1 MHRKLTR
8 SILLVIAMRLA
19 CPPPLHAFP
28 PPAVAAAA
36 DDEPLAVK
44 DWSGLARDLAGAA
57 MDQYR
62 ARMGTLQHKV
72 RPYREQVRYEAAVEP
87 IDLAAFLALPTE
99 TQQQRRELA
108 EPYLEKA
115 QRFEVVLRQAANLRR
130 QGFAHGSPSG
140 VAEGLTR
147 FLGAL
152 VNATGLDPSDPAI
165 WYDLAFAQGTVGDLA
180 AHERSLNAALAAM
193 APLPARRYA
202 GLRRRVLLDQA
213 WLCRERGLD
222 AEGLE
227 RIASARAIEASD
239 EVESML
245 VEGLLLAESGQFSEA
260 CRLAA
265 ELRVIR
271 VHVPNWGWL
280 DSDFAER
287 WIKSTAYRA
296 RGELRLASFVMGR
309 VYGYY
314 SYPHAHRFFADVG
327 LLCELNGQPDLA
339 REYYALATLLRPLMT
354 YFPVETLVGPA
365 RIFGLGDL
373 DYPYAVAYGGQLVAG
388 SRLAHAAQ
396 LVMACDRET
405 DPERRRQLG
414 ETAIAELTI
423 CHRRGIRPAE
433 ALALRGRAFHH
444 LGDTARAADDLALA
458 CDLLTA
464 QGQDSPDVC
473 SLAAI
478 LEVSRGGYE
487 RALPRLTRHLSAH
500 PGDAAG
506 WNALGVTASHAGQ
519 AETAREAFGT
529 VVGIA
534 PDDVAGWYNRGLLNF
549 HERNWTAACADL
561 EVAVRLAP
569 DLAEVRAILD
579 RARRAGAAAAAA
591 TVPGADPAP
600 ASEPPA
606 WSPLTPANGAFD
618 DEAAPDP
625 VAQMYS
631 NRVFEGLVSTGGSR
645 ESGEAAGSP
654 SDLRDVVRAL
664 EQAHAN
670 DPTRS
675 NCRDLALA
683 YVRSG
688 EPAKGRELLL
698 PRWTTGIDPGEMCVV
713 LEADRALGDAGR
725 ARDILRQLR
734 EEPSGIADPYV
745 WSLVAFICFD
755 AGLNEEGLTAL
766 DQAIG
771 LDPDNQPLKMQRQ
784 FYDARP

>member
-1 MHRKLTR
+1 MRRTLTL
-8 SILLVIAMRLA
+8 SILLVIATRLA
-19 CPPPLHAFP
+19 CPPPLQASP
-28 PPAVAAAA
+28 PPAAAA
-36 DDEPLAVK
+36 DADAEPLAVK
-44 DWSGLARDLAGAA
+44 DWLGLATDLAGAA
-57 MDQYR
+57 MHQYR
-62 ARMGTLQHKV
+62 ERMGFLEDKA
-72 RPYREQVRYEAAVEP
+72 RSYREQVRYAAAATP
-87 IDLAAFLALPTE
+87 IDLAAFLALPAE
-99 TQQQRRELA
+99 ARRQRRELA
-108 EPYLEKA
+108 EPYREKA
-115 QRFEVVLRQAANLRR
+115 QRFEVVLRQTAEQCR
-130 QGFAHGSPSG
+130 QGFALVNPSG
-140 VAEGLTR
+140 VADGLTR
-147 FLGAL
+147 FLDAL

-193 APLPARRYA
+193 EPLPARRYA

-213 WLCRERGLD
+213 WLCRERGLY

-227 RIASARAIEASD
+227 RIAAARAIEASD
-239 EVESML
+239 EMESML

-260 CRLAA
+260 CRLAV
-265 ELRVIR
+265 ELRAVR
-271 VHVPNWGWL
+271 VHVPGWGWL

-309 VYGYY
+309 VYAYY
-314 SYPHAHRFFADVG
+314 SYPHAHRFFGDVG

-339 REYYALATLLRPLMT
+339 REYYGLATLLRPLMT
-354 YFPVETLVGPA
+354 YFPVETRVGPA
-365 RIFGLGDL
+365 RVFGLGDL
-373 DYPYAVAYGGQLVAG
+373 GYPYALAYDGLHVAG

-396 LVMACDRET
+396 LVMACGRET

-444 LGDTARAADDLALA
+444 LGDAARAADDLALA

-464 QGQDSPDVC
+464 QGNDAPDVC

-487 RALPRLTRHLSAH
+487 RALPRLTRHLAAH

-506 WNALGVTASHAGQ
+506 WNALGVAASHAGQ
-519 AETAREAFGT
+519 AGTAREAFGT

-549 HERNWTAACADL
+549 HERSWAAACADL

-569 DLAEVRAILD
+569 DLAEAVSTLD
-579 RARRAGAAAAAA
+579 RARRAAAAA
-591 TVPGADPAP
+591 TVPATDPAP
-600 ASEPPA
+600 AAEAPA

-618 DEAAPDP
+618 DEASPDP
-625 VAQMYS
+625 VARMYS

-645 ESGEAAGSP
+645 EPGEAAVSAR
-654 SDLRDVVRAL
+654 DLRDVVRSL

-670 DPTRS
+670 DPSRS
-675 NCRDLALA
+675 NARDLALA

-688 EPAKGRELLL
+688 EPARGRELLL

-725 ARDILRQLR
+725 ARDIVRQLR
-734 EEPSGIADPYV
+734 EEPSGIADSYV

-784 FYDARP
+784 FYGDRP

>member
-1 MHRKLTR
+1 MHRKLTLL
-8 SILLVIAMRLA
+8 ILLVIATRLA
-19 CPPPLHAFP
+19 CPPPLHALP
-28 PPAVAAAA
+28 PPAAA

-44 DWSGLARDLAGAA
+44 DWPGLAQDLAGAGMA
-57 MDQYR
+57 QYR
-62 ARMGTLQHKV
+62 KQMGFLKEKAWT
-72 RPYREQVRYEAAVEP
+72 YREQVRYAAAAAP
-87 IDLAAFLALPTE
+87 IDLATFLALPAE
-99 TQQQRRELA
+99 ARRQRRDLA
-108 EPYLEKA
+108 EPYREKA
-115 QRFEVVLRQAANLRR
+115 QRFEVVLRQTAEHCR
-130 QGFAHGSPSG
+130 QGLTLINPPS

-180 AHERSLNAALAAM
+180 AQERSLNAALAAM
-193 APLPARRYA
+193 DPLPARRYA

-213 WLCRERGLD
+213 WLCRERGLY

-227 RIASARAIEASD
+227 RIAAARAIDASD

-245 VEGLLLAESGQFSEA
+245 VEGLLLAESGRFSEA

-265 ELRVIR
+265 ELRAIR
-271 VHVPNWGWL
+271 VHVPGWGWL

-309 VYGYY
+309 VYGYF
-314 SYPHAHRFFADVG
+314 SYPHAHRFFGDVG
-327 LLCELNGQPDLA
+327 LLCELNGQRDLA
-339 REYYALATLLRPLMT
+339 REYYGLATLLRPLMT
-354 YFPVETLVGPA
+354 YFPVETRIGPA
-365 RIFGLGDL
+365 RVFGLDDL
-373 DYPYAVAYGGQLVAG
+373 DYSYAVAYGGLPVAG
-388 SRLAHAAQ
+388 SRLACAAQ
-396 LVMACDRET
+396 LVMACDLET

-433 ALALRGRAFHH
+433 ALALRGRAFYH
-444 LGDTARAADDLALA
+444 LGNTARAADDLALA

-464 QGQDSPDVC
+464 QGHNSPDIC
-473 SLAAI
+473 SLAGI

-487 RALPRLTRHLSAH
+487 RALPRLARHLTAH
-500 PGDAAG
+500 PSDATG
-506 WNALGVTASHAGQ
+506 WNALGVAASHAGQ

-529 VVGIA
+529 VIGLA

-549 HERNWTAACADL
+549 HEHSWAAACADL

-569 DLAEVRAILD
+569 ELTEIGAILD
-579 RARRAGAAAAAA
+579 RARRAGATA

-600 ASEPPA
+600 AVEPPA
-606 WSPLTPANGAFD
+606 WSPLTPINGAFD
-618 DEAAPDP
+618 DQASPDP
-625 VAQMYS
+625 VARMYS
-631 NRVFEGLVSTGGSR
+631 NQVFEGLVAGGGSR
-645 ESGEAAGSP
+645 EPGETAVSP
-654 SDLRDVVRAL
+654 RDLREVVRAL
-664 EQAHAN
+664 EQAYAD

-675 NCRDLALA
+675 TGRDLALA

-688 EPAKGRELLL
+688 EPAKGRDLLL

-725 ARDILRQLR
+725 ARDIVRQLR

-755 AGLNEEGLTAL
+755 AGLNDEGLTAL